1 MTIVQRTLEE
11 TIKDRIVQRTGGK
24 IELLQV
30 KAECDRVV
38 ICGSAPSYYLKQ
50 LALQGAR
57 DALGGTFA
65 TQIELNIE
73 VSSSP

>member
-1 MTIVQRTLEE
+1 MTIVQRTFEE

-30 KAECDRVV
+30 KAESDRVV

-57 DALGGTFA
+57 DALGGAIA

>member
-1 MTIVQRTLEE
+1 MTIVQRTFEE
-11 TIKDRIVQRTGGK
+11 TIKDRIVERTGGK

-30 KAECDRVV
+30 KAESDRVV
-38 ICGSAPSYYLKQ
+38 IRGCVPSYYLKQ

-57 DALGGTFA
+57 DALGAGNA
-65 TQIELNIE
+65 TPIDLHIE